1 MPRAAS
7 YALVLALT
15 LGLFASSALAAKPPS
30 KARQHVP
37 GQLELTGTGAVTLT
51 GELTA
56 FGVIPEEGGFLYVQD
71 QKGDATVTVNGA
83 RQALRGR
90 RVNLKR
96 AQGSFY
102 IKGSKVS
109 ARVQGNNLSLSAA
122 GRGRASVAGIGTF
135 VLNGAEPQDWPP
147 GFAVIEL
154 LPRTK

>member
-1 MPRAAS
+1 MPRMAS
-7 YALVLALT
+7 YALVLVLT
-15 LGLFASSALAAKPPS
+15 LGLFASGALAARVPS
-30 KARQHVP
+30 KSRLVP
-37 GQLELTGTGAVTLT
+37 GQLELSGTGAVTLT

-56 FGVIPEEGGFLYVQD
+56 FGVIPEEGGVLYVQD
-71 QKGDATVTVNGA
+71 LRGDATVTLNGA
-83 RQALRGR
+83 RQALKGR

-102 IKGSKVS
+102 IKGSKVN

-154 LPRTK
+154 LPPTK